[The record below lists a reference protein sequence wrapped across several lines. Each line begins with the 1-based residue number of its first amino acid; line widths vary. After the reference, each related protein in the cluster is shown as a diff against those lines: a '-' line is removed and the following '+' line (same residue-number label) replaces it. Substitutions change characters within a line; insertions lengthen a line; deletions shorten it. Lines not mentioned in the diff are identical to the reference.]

1 MTGND
6 GAIGVAI
13 KANVALVM
21 RGVAKKDTQGGAGSK
36 FMRGCSGEVG
46 VTLTTKD
53 PHALVGGLD
62 AEQSKVG
69 CGKG

>member
-13 KANVALVM
+13 KANIALVI

-36 FMRGCSGEVG
+36 FMGDCGGKVR
-46 VTLTTKD
+46 VTFTVKD
-53 PHALVGGLD
+53 PKMLI
-62 AEQSKVG
+62 
-69 CGKG
+69 